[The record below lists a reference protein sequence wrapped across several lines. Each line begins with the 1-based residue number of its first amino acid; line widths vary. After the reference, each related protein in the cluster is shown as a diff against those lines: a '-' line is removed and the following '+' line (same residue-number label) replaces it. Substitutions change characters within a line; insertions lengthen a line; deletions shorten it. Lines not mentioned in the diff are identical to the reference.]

1 MSVAFC
7 ESLCLPEF
15 PELKMSNNPIQL
27 TLMIGPAVPVP
38 VTQDVL
44 DALISV
50 QVTTSS
56 GAASGFQLQFT
67 INNRSPLQTL
77 FLLTAGNP
85 VPLMRVIIVVTIN
98 GTANVLMDGVMTH
111 HELSPGADPG
121 HSTLTVTGKDLTQVM
136 NYIDFSGVPYPAMSN
151 EMRVLLILSKYA
163 MLGILPEVISS
174 VLVDIPIPTE
184 QIPRQKGKDLAYIQ
198 SLADE
203 VGYVFYLDPGPLPG
217 VSVAYWGPEIKVGVP
232 QPALNINMDAYTNV
246 ESLNFRFN
254 SDLRSLPVV
263 YIQDPETKA
272 MVSMPVPDITPLNP
286 PLGLIPPIPKNIDPI
301 TDTAKYSPLR
311 AAMIGMAEASRSAD
325 GVSGTGAL
333 DVLRYGRA
341 LKARSLVGV
350 RGAGAAF
357 DGLYY
362 VNSVTHKIKRGEY
375 KQDFTLGRNG
385 LLSTVPTV
393 PV

>member
-1 MSVAFC
+1 MA
-7 ESLCLPEF
+7 
-15 PELKMSNNPIQL
+15 NNPIHL

-38 VTQDVL
+38 VTQEVL
-44 DALISV
+44 EALVSV

-56 GAASGFQLQFT
+56 SDASGFQLQFT

-77 FLLTAGNP
+77 FLLTGGSP
-85 VPLMRVIIVVTIN
+85 IPLMRVIIVVTIN
-98 GTANVLMDGVMTH
+98 GAANVLMDGVMTN

-136 NYIDFSGVPYPAMSN
+136 DYIDFSGIPYPAMPN
-151 EMRVLLILSKYA
+151 EARVLLILAKYA
-163 MLGILPEVISS
+163 VLGIVPMVLPS

-184 QIPRQKGKDLAYIQ
+184 QIPRHKGKDLAYIKL
-198 SLADE
+198 LADE
-203 VGYVFYLDPGPLPG
+203 VGYVFYLDPGPAPG
-217 VSVAYWGPEIKVGVP
+217 MSIAYWGPEIKVGTP

-254 SDLRSLPVV
+254 SDSKSLPIVF
-263 YIQDPETKA
+263 IQNPETKI
-272 MVSMPVPDITPLNP
+272 PIPIPIPDITPLNP
-286 PLGLIPPIPKNIDPI
+286 PLGLIPPLPKNIDPI

-311 AAMIGMAEASRSAD
+311 GAMIGMAKAARSAD

-362 VNSVTHKIKRGEY
+362 VNSVTHNLKRGEY
-375 KQDFTLGRNG
+375 KQSFTLGRNG
-385 LLSTVPTV
+385 LLSTIPTV

>member
-1 MSVAFC
+1 MA
-7 ESLCLPEF
+7 
-15 PELKMSNNPIQL
+15 NNPIQL

-38 VTQDVL
+38 VTQEVL
-44 DALISV
+44 DALVSV

-56 GAASGFQLQFT
+56 SDASGFQLQFT

-77 FLLTAGNP
+77 FLLTGGSP
-85 VPLMRVIIVVTIN
+85 IPLMRVIIVVTIN
-98 GTANVLMDGVMTH
+98 GTANVLMDGVMTN
-111 HELSPGADPG
+111 HELTPGADPG

-136 NYIDFSGVPYPAMSN
+136 DYIDFSGIPYPAMPN
-151 EMRVLLILSKYA
+151 EARVLLILAKYA
-163 MLGILPEVISS
+163 VLGIVPMVLPS

-184 QIPRQKGKDLAYIQ
+184 QIPRHKGKDLAYIKL
-198 SLADE
+198 LADE
-203 VGYVFYLDPGPLPG
+203 VGYVFYLDPGPAPG
-217 VSVAYWGPEIKVGVP
+217 MSIAYWGPEIKVGTP

-254 SDLRSLPVV
+254 ADSRSLPVV
-263 YIQDPETKA
+263 FIQNPETK
-272 MVSMPVPDITPLNP
+272 VPIPIPIPDITPLNP

-301 TDTAKYSPLR
+301 TDTAKYSPIR
-311 AAMIGMAEASRSAD
+311 GAMIGLAKAAQSAD
-325 GVSGTGAL
+325 GVSGTGSL

-362 VNSVTHKIKRGEY
+362 VNSVTHHLKRGEY
-375 KQDFTLGRNG
+375 KQNFTLGRNG
-385 LLSTVPTV
+385 LLSTLPTV